1 MPKSRLAIAAA
12 LAAVALV
19 AAAATAIAQSQR
31 FPDVPPD
38 HYAYEAVEWAAEVGV
53 TLGYTDGTF
62 KPEEALIKRHA
73 VVFMER
79 YYDEILQAEESEDFT
94 RGDMMVLLK
103 AINDGTIRDDDTTSD
118 GSNVATLTV
127 MRVAVGAYHSCVV
140 RANSTITCW
149 GRNDRGQINTPSGQF
164 SAVSAAGDQSC
175 GLQTDGTIGC
185 WGDQGGS
192 DRRLDAPS
200 CDNLIRCPGREAL
213 GVSGS
218 G

>member
-79 YYDEILQAEESEDFT
+79 YYERCPPWVERAEGDPYVLRARDRSGTCDLLFT
-94 RGDMMVLLK
+94 R
-103 AINDGTIRDDDTTSD
+103 
-118 GSNVATLTV
+118 
-127 MRVAVGAYHSCVV
+127 
-140 RANSTITCW
+140 
-149 GRNDRGQINTPSGQF
+149 RNNP
-164 SAVSAAGDQSC
+164 VSARAG
-175 GLQTDGTIGC
+175 
-185 WGDQGGS
+185 
-192 DRRLDAPS
+192 P
-200 CDNLIRCPGREAL
+200 
-213 GVSGS
+213 
-218 G
+218 